1 MGVGWCLFH
10 KQETSPSRYKMKIF
24 VILTVFV
31 AATYSQIQF
40 GVSSLSSLSSSSS
53 KASSDEPSQS
63 AVSGDEDGVNTRFF
77 GLFKPKPKP
86 KPVWR
91 PKPQQ
96 QSYRPTNNCGR
107 RRRQAVEVEEEE
119 ASPNSRF
126 FFKPKPKPKPVWVGC
141 TCGKRKRQADEEE
154 GASANPRFFGLFK
167 PKPKPRP
174 VSRPH
179 CGSCCYAGS
188 SSNHHQSSS
197 SQHHQSSKPVQSNS
211 NHYSSSGGG
220 CRCSTNHLI
229 FKDEWGKT
237 HGDCQSA
244 DNTGRKWCYTTG
256 WDSGCSDLVKS
267 KRYSSNPWSYDA
279 CGGGGSIPNSFI
291 RSGN

>member
-1 MGVGWCLFH
+1 MGVGWCLSTR
-10 KQETSPSRYKMKIF
+10 QETSPSRYKMKILF
-24 VILTVFV
+24 LLTVFV
-31 AATYSQIQF
+31 AATHSQIQF
-40 GVSSLSSLSSSSS
+40 GDSSSSS
-53 KASSDEPSQS
+53 SSSLKASSDSSSQS
-63 AVSGDEDGVNTRFF
+63 AVPEGEDGVNTRFF

-96 QSYRPTNNCGR
+96 QSYRPTNSCGR
-107 RRRQAVEVEEEE
+107 RRRQAVEEKDE
-119 ASPNSRF
+119 ASPNTRF
-126 FFKPKPKPKPVWVGC
+126 FFKPKQKPKPVWVGC

-154 GASANPRFFGLFK
+154 GASGNTRFFGLFK

-179 CGSCCYAGS
+179 CGSCCYS
-188 SSNHHQSSS
+188 TSSS
-197 SQHHQSSKPVQSNS
+197 SSSSSHHHQSSKPVQSNS
-211 NHYSSSGGG
+211 NNNNNNSGGG

-256 WDSGCSDLVKS
+256 WNSGCSDLVKS
-267 KRYSSNPWSYDA
+267 QRYSSNPWSYDA
-279 CGGGGSIPNSFI
+279 CSGGGSIPNSFI
-291 RSGN
+291 RTGN

>member
-1 MGVGWCLFH
+1 MGVGWCLSH
-10 KQETSPSRYKMKIF
+10 KQETSPSRYKMRILF
-24 VILTVFV
+24 ILTVFV

-40 GVSSLSSLSSSSS
+40 GDSSSSSSSSSSS
-53 KASSDEPSQS
+53 KASSDASSQS
-63 AVSGDEDGVNTRFF
+63 AVSEDEDGVNTRFF
-77 GLFKPKPKP
+77 GLF
-86 KPVWR
+86 
-91 PKPQQ
+91 KPQQ

-126 FFKPKPKPKPVWVGC
+126 LFKPKPKPKPVWVGC

-154 GASANPRFFGLFK
+154 GASANTRFFGLFK

-211 NHYSSSGGG
+211 NHYSNSGGG

-267 KRYSSNPWSYDA
+267 QR
-279 CGGGGSIPNSFI
+279 
-291 RSGN
+291 

>member
-1 MGVGWCLFH
+1 MGL
-10 KQETSPSRYKMKIF
+10 
-24 VILTVFV
+24 
-31 AATYSQIQF
+31 
-40 GVSSLSSLSSSSS
+40 
-53 KASSDEPSQS
+53 SQS
-63 AVSGDEDGVNTRFF
+63 AVSEAEDGVNTRFF

-107 RRRQAVEVEEEE
+107 RRRQAIVEEEEE

-141 TCGKRKRQADEEE
+141 TCGKRKRQTDEKEE
-154 GASANPRFFGLFK
+154 SSSNTRFFGLFK

-179 CGSCCYAGS
+179 CGSCCYTS
-188 SSNHHQSSS
+188 SSHQSSS
-197 SQHHQSSKPVQSNS
+197 SSSHHHLQQSSAPVVQSNS
-211 NHYSSSGGG
+211 NHQSSSGGG

-229 FKDEWGKT
+229 FKDERGKT
-237 HGDCQSA
+237 HGDCQSS
-244 DNTGRKWCYTTG
+244 DNTGQKWCYTTG
-256 WDSGCSDLVKS
+256 WNSGCGDLVKS
-267 KRYSSNPWSYDA
+267 QRYSNNPWSYEA
-279 CGGGGSIPNSFI
+279 CSGGGSVPSNFI
-291 RSGN
+291 RSG